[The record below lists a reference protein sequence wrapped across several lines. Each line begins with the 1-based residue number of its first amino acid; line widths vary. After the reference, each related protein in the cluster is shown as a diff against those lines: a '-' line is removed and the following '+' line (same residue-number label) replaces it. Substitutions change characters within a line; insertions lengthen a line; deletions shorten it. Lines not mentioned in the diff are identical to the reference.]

1 MFHRSK
7 AFLLCLHTC
16 VYYSMS
22 GHSGGHLSWYC
33 LGIFFLIDYECVLS
47 HVQLCGPINCSPPG
61 SSVYGIF
68 QARNTGAGHHFL
80 LQAIFPTQGSNL
92 HLLCLLHWQA
102 DSLPLAP
109 PGKPHT
115 DCHSIIS
122 FMPSLGST
130 EGNITGRK
138 DK

>member
-47 HVQLCGPINCSPPG
+47 HVQLFLTPWTLAHQAPLSMGFSRQECWSRLPFPSPEDLPDPG
-61 SSVYGIF
+61 IEPASLVSPALASRFCTTSTTWEALCRETGWLLPK
-68 QARNTGAGHHFL
+68 NT
-80 LQAIFPTQGSNL
+80 
-92 HLLCLLHWQA
+92 
-102 DSLPLAP
+102 D
-109 PGKPHT
+109 
-115 DCHSIIS
+115 
-122 FMPSLGST
+122 
-130 EGNITGRK
+130 
-138 DK
+138 